1 MKISNRTANFQYAI
15 RDVLVVAAEVEAQ
28 GHKLIKLN
36 IGDPIKYHFKTPKLL
51 TEPLKYA
58 EDENYN
64 FYADSQGILEF
75 REAIASYEN
84 HKHKVGVTADKVVVT
99 AGVSEGIQMT
109 FMSFTNPGDQV
120 LIPGIHYPSYSGNAT
135 IFDVDPQYYKTV
147 VDDCFYPDSD
157 HIRSL
162 MNEKTKMVIL
172 NTPNN
177 PTGSVYPEKVIKE
190 IIDIV
195 GEFDA
200 CIISDETYD
209 ELLLD
214 KGLKHIATATIAKDV
229 PVITYNG
236 FSKVFLAP
244 GWRLGYAY
252 LQDPD
257 NKISDPWNG
266 LNKLTRLRLC
276 ASTPLQKAGTEALK
290 ADQNTYLPETIK
302 TLKERRDLMYNRLKN
317 MEGISVYKPEAAF
330 YIFPVLDL
338 EQFTWK
344 SDKEFVFDFLRKKHV
359 LTVFG
364 SGFGPFGENGFRMVY
379 LPTSEKIEEAMNK
392 LEDLLNENRMK

>member
-1 MKISNRTANFQYAI
+1 
-15 RDVLVVAAEVEAQ
+15 
-28 GHKLIKLN
+28 
-36 IGDPIKYHFKTPKLL
+36 
-51 TEPLKYA
+51 
-58 EDENYN
+58 
-64 FYADSQGILEF
+64 
-75 REAIASYEN
+75 
-84 HKHKVGVTADKVVVT
+84 
-99 AGVSEGIQMT
+99 
-109 FMSFTNPGDQV
+109 
-120 LIPGIHYPSYSGNAT
+120 
-135 IFDVDPQYYKTV
+135 
-147 VDDCFYPDSD
+147 
-157 HIRSL
+157 

-195 GEFDA
+195 GEYDA

-214 KGLKHIATATIAKDV
+214 EGLKHTATATIAKDV

-257 NKISDPWNG
+257 NKVSDPWNG

-276 ASTPLQKAGTEALK
+276 ASTPLQKAGAEALK

-338 EQFTWK
+338 KQFTWK

-379 LPTSEKIEEAMNK
+379 LPTLEKIEEAMNK
-392 LEDLLNENRMK
+392 LEDLLNENRIK